1 MQSWTRQ
8 GQVMEMKNKILIE
21 AFQTPSNVAH
31 QLSPYF
37 ENLPADK
44 YVDSDHRYRSYARFQ
59 AGKTELNRLPHT
71 TFTQS
76 IEFNRVVGDVERDF
90 AEMDN
95 AMVETP
101 YFQHILKSFMDK
113 TGTDKDHSIVD
124 VHQIRVTCDSNAT
137 SAPAPEGI
145 HQDGYRFVGI
155 YCVQRKNISGG
166 FTQIFMSPV
175 EQHPHL
181 NTVLEENQFVIL
193 NDSRFFHHISETLSS
208 EPGKK
213 GVRDVFVFTA

>member
-1 MQSWTRQ
+1 
-8 GQVMEMKNKILIE
+8 MEMENKILID
-21 AFQTPSNVAH
+21 AFQTPDHIAPK
-31 QLSPYF
+31 LSSYF
-37 ENLPADK
+37 DDLPADQ

-59 AGKTELNRLPHT
+59 VSDKGAERLPHS
-71 TFTQS
+71 TFNQS
-76 IEFNRVVGDVERDF
+76 SAFNRVVGDIERDF

-95 AMVETP
+95 EMVQTP
-101 YFQHILKSFMDK
+101 YFQHLLQSFIQR
-113 TGTDKDHSIVD
+113 TGTDKDNSVVD
-124 VHQIRVTCDSNAT
+124 VHQIRVTCDSDAT

-155 YCVQRKNISGG
+155 FCVQRKNISGG
-166 FTQIFMSPV
+166 FTQIYMSPV

-181 NTVLEENQFVIL
+181 NTVLEENQFVIV

-208 EPGKK
+208 KAGKK

>member
-1 MQSWTRQ
+1 MD
-8 GQVMEMKNKILIE
+8 MENKFLIE
-21 AFQTPSNVAH
+21 AFQTPESIAP

-37 ENLPADK
+37 DNLPTDK
-44 YVDSDHRYRSYARFQ
+44 YVDSDHRYRAYARFQ
-59 AGKTELNRLPHT
+59 LCDSTLTRLPHS
-71 TFTQS
+71 TFIQS
-76 IEFNRVVGDVERDF
+76 SKFNRIVGDVERDF

-95 AMVETP
+95 EMIETP
-101 YFQHILKSFMDK
+101 YFQHILKSFMQR
-113 TGTDKDHSIVD
+113 TGTDKDHSVVD
-124 VHQIRVTCDSNAT
+124 VHQIRVTCDSDAT

-155 YCVQRKNISGG
+155 FCVQRKNITGG

-208 EPGKK
+208 EAGQK

>member
-1 MQSWTRQ
+1 
-8 GQVMEMKNKILIE
+8 MEMENKFLIE
-21 AFQTPSNVAH
+21 VFQTPENVAP
-31 QLSPYF
+31 QLSSYF
-37 ENLPADK
+37 DDLPADK
-44 YVDSDHRYRSYARFQ
+44 YVDSDHRYRSYAQFQ
-59 AGKTELNRLPHT
+59 AGNTGLVRLPHS

-76 IEFNRVVGDVERDF
+76 SEFNRVVGDVERDF

-95 AMVETP
+95 EMVQTP
-101 YFQHILKSFMDK
+101 CFQHILKSFMQR
-113 TGTDKDHSIVD
+113 TGTDKDNSVVH
-124 VHQIRVTCDSNAT
+124 VHQIRVTCKSDAT

-155 YCVQRKNISGG
+155 FCVQRKNIAGG
-166 FTQIFMSPV
+166 FTQIFVSPV

-208 EPGKK
+208 EAGEK